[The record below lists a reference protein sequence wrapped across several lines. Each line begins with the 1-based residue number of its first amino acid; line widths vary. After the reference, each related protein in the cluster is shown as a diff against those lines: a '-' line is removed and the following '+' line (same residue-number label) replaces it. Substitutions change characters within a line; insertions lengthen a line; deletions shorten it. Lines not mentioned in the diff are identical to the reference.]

1 MQNAGRADIYSP
13 LISQPPAQP
22 HKDSQI
28 DQGRRLWYLPRAG
41 LQVQMSE
48 PAIFTGS
55 EPFVQ
60 FLAAYPFPAFVLKA
74 RAEVPLVG
82 DQRTRLQPVYGNTPY
97 LRLLLGQEYCE
108 KTSGLE
114 SVATKGLEEALSRA
128 DVNEARKLAAWIQR
142 LPTENDRTTGSGHT
156 VALSLRPSWLPL
168 QDEPVVL
175 VVTKTLLGNFW
186 VCTSVPQAQLPVVL
200 PSTIRPQ
207 SPSVTAESRKK
218 SPKLRL
224 PYFPPPPTFH
234 HIRQQSGTDAKHTRV
249 GSGIVDPS
257 SLSAFITP
265 LGTSSTVGPVYSTG
279 APFYAPE
286 ETLVVF
292 AKEQVGEMEQMVES
306 FPWET
311 TDLGPK
317 ESWSQALR
325 TSLNICLRSPIN
337 VSDQPM
343 HIVCFVIA
351 MTLFHY

>member
-1 MQNAGRADIYSP
+1 MV
-13 LISQPPAQP
+13 L
-22 HKDSQI
+22 
-28 DQGRRLWYLPRAG
+28 LPRAG
-41 LQVQMSE
+41 LQVQMTE

-74 RAEVPLVG
+74 RAEVPLAG

-97 LRLLLGQEYCE
+97 LRLILGQEYCE

-114 SVATKGLEEALSRA
+114 SVAMKGLEEALGHA
-128 DVNEARKLAAWIQR
+128 DVNEARKLVAWIQR
-142 LPTENDRTTGSGHT
+142 LPTENDGTTGSGHT
-156 VALSLRPSWLPL
+156 VALSLRPSWLPV

-175 VVTKTLLGNFW
+175 VVTKTLVGSFW
-186 VCTSVPQAQLPVVL
+186 VCTSIPQAQLPVVP
-200 PSTIRPQ
+200 PSTTRPQ
-207 SPSVTAESRKK
+207 SPSVATESRRK

-234 HIRQQSGTDAKHTRV
+234 HIRQQSGIDVKHKTV
-249 GSGIVDPS
+249 GSGIVDSS

-265 LGTSSTVGPVYSTG
+265 YGSSSTVAPVQSKRAPLYGPVNS
-279 APFYAPE
+279 
-286 ETLVVF
+286 LVVF
-292 AKEQVGEMEQMVES
+292 PKELVGEMERMVES

-317 ESWSQALR
+317 EGWSQALR
-325 TSLNICLRSPIN
+325 TTLSICLRSPIN

-343 HIVCFVIA
+343 HIVCFVIVI
-351 MTLFHY
+351 TLFYY